1 MGVWGKTMGGDVR
14 LITNSVVCMKTG
26 GESARLFCSE
36 FFLSIKNRCNLGNVF
51 DAYIQ
56 SVFLLTCALLK
67 TTFPFVSIF
76 FTSSTSLCVAATVSI
91 LFVIVAQIVFLFSGC
106 RITACNISMFANPSL
121 VSIYHYIFIYR

>member
-51 DAYIQ
+51 DAYIGFATAVDLLMHSARDTQ
-56 SVFLLTCALLK
+56 TAWTCWLFL
-67 TTFPFVSIF
+67 
-76 FTSSTSLCVAATVSI
+76 SSD
-91 LFVIVAQIVFLFSGC
+91 
-106 RITACNISMFANPSL
+106 
-121 VSIYHYIFIYR
+121 